1 MKKHKQQSGFT
12 LVESLIAMLVI
23 VIGILGVAAVQS
35 AGISSTKISSDRS
48 VASIHTSAL
57 LSRMNANNAYW
68 QTIPDDF
75 DIEVDATGAISD
87 LGAGSDGADLEAEN
101 TDCSSGVCS
110 PIEAAAY
117 NLKTWAQNGSS
128 LGGSGGFADRLP
140 APAARIRRIGND
152 FPVML
157 EITLT
162 WNETRSVAGMP
173 MSAGYYTPGNT
184 PASNNRNVS
193 YVVRARP

>member
-1 MKKHKQQSGFT
+1 MRLNRRQSGFT
-12 LVESLIAMLVI
+12 LIESLIAFLVI
-23 VIGILGVAAVQS
+23 VLGILGVAAVQS
-35 AGISSTKISSDRS
+35 AGISSTKIASDRS

-75 DIEVDATGAISD
+75 DIQVDAAGAITD
-87 LGAGSDGADLEAEN
+87 LGAGFDGAALDAEN
-101 TDCSSGVCS
+101 TDCSAGVCT

-117 NLKTWAQNGSS
+117 NLKTWAQNGTS
-128 LGGSGGFADRLP
+128 LGATGGFADRLP
-140 APAARIRRIGND
+140 APAARIQRIGTD

-162 WNETRSVAGMP
+162 WNEIRSVSGTP
-173 MSAGYYTPGNT
+173 MAAAYYAPGNT
-184 PASNNRNVS
+184 PASNNRNIS